1 MKRWSVLIWIQV
13 ARQWRRLLAVH
24 LHLVQIIV
32 PFRLVNYSSMAWQ
45 LSSYIPLASATFIY
59 VGCGRAIYTLDL
71 NKTAATPGGFGNRV
85 EVLVCN
91 YGPVDRTAPRQLYKL
106 GQPGLCPLG
115 TIPSDRYHSLCSKYK
130 PYLTKTW
137 SLGYVFL
144 NKKLTNSSKKKI
156 IKKLTL

>member
-1 MKRWSVLIWIQV
+1 MHINLSNLTRASQIMKRPVLIWIQV
-13 ARQWRRLLAVH
+13 ARQWRGLEARGWLLAVH

-32 PFRLVNYSSMAWQ
+32 PFRLVNYSSIAWQ

-91 YGPVDRTAPRQLYKL
+91 YGPVDRTAPQQLYKL
-106 GQPGLCPLG
+106 GRAGLYPLG
-115 TIPSDRYHSLCSKYK
+115 TIPQRTASLFASQ
-130 PYLTKTW
+130 
-137 SLGYVFL
+137 
-144 NKKLTNSSKKKI
+144 
-156 IKKLTL
+156 

>member
-1 MKRWSVLIWIQV
+1 MGTYQIIKLWSVLIWIQV
-13 ARQWRRLLAVH
+13 AHQWRRLLAVH

-32 PFRLVNYSSMAWQ
+32 PFRLVNYSNMAWQ

-91 YGPVDRTAPRQLYKL
+91 YGPVDRTTPRQLYKL
-106 GQPGLCPLG
+106 GQPGLCPLSEPSLVIG
-115 TIPSDRYHSLCSKYK
+115 TNLFAVSISSILQK
-130 PYLTKTW
+130 
-137 SLGYVFL
+137 LGA
-144 NKKLTNSSKKKI
+144 
-156 IKKLTL
+156 